1 MYDHVWKRF
10 NHIILMYAE
19 TCNGRLQYEEENK
32 PMSLLLLIMTLAIA
46 FLITVLLSP
55 ILIPFLRRLKF
66 GQSIREEGPESHQKK
81 AGTPTM
87 GGIMIILSVI
97 MTSLIVTGKMNDGA
111 IGHEMWL
118 LVFVIFGYGL
128 IGFLD
133 DFIIV
138 AFKRNLGLTSKQKMF
153 GQILIA
159 VIFYLILHYQGFSSH
174 ILIPGTSIQIELGW
188 GYALLVIFML
198 VGSSNAVNLTDGLD
212 GLLAG
217 TAAIAFGAFAIL
229 AWYGFPQN
237 EIVIFSLAA
246 VGALLG
252 FLVFNAHPA
261 KVFMGDT
268 GSLAL
273 GGAIAAI
280 AILSK
285 LEILLVIIG
294 GVFVIETL
302 SVIIQVISFK
312 TTGKRVFKM
321 SPLHHHYE
329 LLGWSEWRVVT
340 TFWLMGVVFA
350 ALGIYIKVWIG

>member
-1 MYDHVWKRF
+1 MDGFVKEE
-10 NHIILMYAE
+10 ITLDIVILMI
-19 TCNGRLQYEEENK
+19 T
-32 PMSLLLLIMTLAIA
+32 IAIA

-55 ILIPFLRRLKF
+55 IMIPFLRRLKF
-66 GQSIREEGPESHQKK
+66 GQSIREEGPKSHRKK

-87 GGIMIILSVI
+87 GGMMIIASIVI
-97 MTSLIVTGKMNDGA
+97 TSLIMIRKSGLETNY
-111 IGHEMWL
+111 EMWL
-118 LVFVIFGYGL
+118 LLFVLIGYGL

-133 DFIIV
+133 DFIKV
-138 AFKRNLGLTSKQKMF
+138 AMKRNEGLTSRQKLI
-153 GQILIA
+153 GQFIVA
-159 VIFYLILHYQGFSSH
+159 VIFYALLHYYDFPTY
-174 ILIPGTSIQIELGW
+174 IRIPGTDIEWDLGW

-217 TAAIAFGAFAIL
+217 TAAIAFGALGLLVWNAYPQSEMTIFAL
-229 AWYGFPQN
+229 AT
-237 EIVIFSLAA
+237 
-246 VGALLG
+246 VGSLLG

-285 LEILLVIIG
+285 MEILLVIIG

-302 SVIIQVISFK
+302 SVMIQVISFK

-340 TFWLMGVVFA
+340 TFWFIGMIFA
-350 ALGIYIKVWIG
+350 ALGIYIEVWLP